1 MLFKKQH
8 KEKSYTQN
16 FIFRMRIDSN
26 LLHFKNN
33 SNRFRYKM
41 KLLYEFHFLTS
52 INNWFKINY
61 KLIERTWNNNN
72 DNDDGEG

>member
-52 INNWFKINY
+52 IWFKEIVPSS
-61 KLIERTWNNNN
+61 KK
-72 DNDDGEG
+72 DNTVIF